1 MISRDRLHYEIGA
14 VDCLT
19 DRMCFGRDEERR
31 HYDRCWI
38 GFPDSVCTEHRLHL
52 RQVSKRVN
60 IQSVHFQEALMAAL
74 M

>member
-1 MISRDRLHYEIGA
+1 
-14 VDCLT
+14 
-19 DRMCFGRDEERR
+19 MCFGRDEERQ